1 MNPKI
6 FRFVLLLLSSLPL
19 LFTGCKTQNNQPA
32 AQEPVPVPPA
42 GYGEGAPLANG
53 EAGIPLPPEQQGG
66 RFGYNGDN
74 AAAPPAPPK
83 PADPDK
89 PGVRDVRD
97 MKSADSSSGTTAPA
111 PSEKKSESE
120 VTKKAPTSSDM
131 PYANPVP
138 GNPLAVTLPGGN
150 SSLGKISIEK
160 YDSSMNPTGE
170 PLKRGTQ
177 VQIPDPNNPG
187 KQILFKVP

>member
-6 FRFVLLLLSSLPL
+6 FRSVLLLSSLSL
-19 LFTGCKTQNNQPA
+19 LFTGCKTQNAPPVV
-32 AQEPVPVPPA
+32 QEPVPVPPA
-42 GYGEGAPLANG
+42 GYGELAPGAD
-53 EAGIPLPPEQQGG
+53 GIPLPPEQQGG
-66 RFGYNGDN
+66 RFGYTGSD
-74 AAAPPAPPK
+74 AGTSPDPPAPPK
-83 PADPDK
+83 PADPSK

-97 MKSADSSSGTTAPA
+97 MNTADSSAPK
-111 PSEKKSESE
+111 PPEPKPDTSTSK
-120 VTKKAPTSSDM
+120 KKAPSSSEM

-187 KQILFKVP
+187 KKIFFKVP

>member
-6 FRFVLLLLSSLPL
+6 LRSVLLLSSLAL
-19 LFTGCKTQNNQPA
+19 IITGCKTRNTQPVL
-32 AQEPVPVPPA
+32 QEPVPVPLA
-42 GYGEGAPLANG
+42 GYGEAAVG
-53 EAGIPLPPEQQGG
+53 EDGIPLPPEQQGG
-66 RFGYNGDN
+66 RFGYAGANGN
-74 AAAPPAPPK
+74 APPAPPAPPK
-83 PADPDK
+83 PADQGQ
-89 PGVRDVRD
+89 PGTRDVRD
-97 MKSADSSSGTTAPA
+97 MKPADSPTAGAPA
-111 PSEKKSESE
+111 PPEKKPESPKKTPSSSE
-120 VTKKAPTSSDM
+120 M

-138 GNPLAVTLPGGN
+138 GNPLVVTLPGGN

-187 KQILFKVP
+187 KKIFFKVP

>member
-1 MNPKI
+1 MNPKH
-6 FRFVLLLLSSLPL
+6 FRLVLLLSGLALIL
-19 LFTGCKTQNNQPA
+19 TGCKTRNTQPMP
-32 AQEPVPVPPA
+32 QEPVPVPPA
-42 GYGEGAPLANG
+42 GYGEAPPANG
-53 EAGIPLPPEQQGG
+53 DGGIPLPPEQQGG
-66 RFGYNGDN
+66 RFGYSGDN
-74 AAAPPAPPK
+74 AGAPPAPPK
-83 PADPDK
+83 PADPPK

-97 MKSADSSSGTTAPA
+97 IDPADSSASAPA
-111 PSEKKSESE
+111 PPEKKPEP
-120 VTKKAPTSSDM
+120 KKTPSSSDM

-138 GNPLAVTLPGGN
+138 GNPLAVTLPGAN

-187 KQILFKVP
+187 KKIFFKVP